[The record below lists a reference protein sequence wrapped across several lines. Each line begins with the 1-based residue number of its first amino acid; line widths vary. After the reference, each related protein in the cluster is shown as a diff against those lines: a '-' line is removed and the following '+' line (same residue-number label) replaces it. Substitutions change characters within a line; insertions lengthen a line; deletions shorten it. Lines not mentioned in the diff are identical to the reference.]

1 MTTPQK
7 LLIVVE
13 GQTDAN
19 ILRTILGD
27 ELKSKTRFFSGQG
40 KMGVS
45 TIGRNLLVHE
55 GGPVLV
61 IMDSDTL
68 STEQSQ
74 EEEALAIYALASV
87 ASGAIFGVF
96 MFKPEIE
103 VVFFQAPRV
112 LERLLGK
119 PIPPETVREGLLIP
133 KQTVE
138 KLLRE
143 VGPRRDYLSFVSNIN
158 PEAGAELAKGQQAA
172 ALIERVRS
180 MVTPPVP
187 AASP

>member
-13 GQTDAN
+13 DQTDAN
-19 ILRTILGD
+19 ILRVILGD
-27 ELKSKTRFFSGQG
+27 ELKSKTRFFSGHG
-40 KMGVS
+40 KMGLP

-61 IMDSDTL
+61 VMDSDTL
-68 STEQSQ
+68 STEQSE
-74 EEEALAIYALASV
+74 EEEALASYALASI

-96 MFKPEIE
+96 TFKPEIDA
-103 VVFFQAPRV
+103 VFFETPRV

-119 PIPPETVREGLLIP
+119 PILPETVREGLLIP

-138 KLLRE
+138 KLLHE
-143 VGPRRDYLSFVSNIN
+143 AGPRRDYLSFVSKID
-158 PEAGAELAKGQQAA
+158 PETGAELAKGEQAA
-172 ALIERVRS
+172 ALIE
-180 MVTPPVP
+180 
-187 AASP
+187 